1 MAKFLFVSIRACG
14 AGINLADASRV
25 AILDIPWNPS
35 ITRQAISRVF
45 RIRQKK
51 KVFAYRLVAANALE
65 EEIHR
70 ASLDKRILSKRIF
83 DGSDQYGNSRSLMC
97 EVGENEPTLKQSED
111 SFFNS
116 KVLKEKGRRV

>member
-70 ASLDKRILSKRIF
+70 ASLDKRILSKMIF

-97 EVGENEPTLKQSED
+97 EVGENESED